1 MHNVS
6 SKNNDVNKMVI
17 PAVLPKPKNFRL
29 PTDDDDQL
37 DDTPTLGSGMGMGMG
52 GPGGRGV
59 TFKLLSRDAKGR
71 FETRQ
76 LLVPEDNK
84 MAVTL
89 AKSEEALRIEKQK
102 LKERVLQIDKLTAEA
117 EVSINHP
124 YQSSLRNLL
133 VTLLNCFCP
142 FSSRLPKSAPST
154 CASVRLG

>member
-17 PAVLPKPKNFRL
+17 PAVLPKPKNYRL
-29 PTDDDDQL
+29 PADDDDQP
-37 DDTPTLGSGMGMGMG
+37 DDTPTMGTGMG

-84 MAVTL
+84 MAVKL

-117 EVSINHP
+117 EV
-124 YQSSLRNLL
+124 
-133 VTLLNCFCP
+133 T
-142 FSSRLPKSAPST
+142 
-154 CASVRLG
+154 

>member
-1 MHNVS
+1 VHNVS

-29 PTDDDDQL
+29 PTDDDDQP
-37 DDTPTLGSGMGMGMG
+37 DDTPTMG

-84 MAVTL
+84 MAVKL

-117 EVSINHP
+117 EVRPTTPSMYHWSFVVIFT
-124 YQSSLRNLL
+124 NLL
-133 VTLLNCFCP
+133 L
-142 FSSRLPKSAPST
+142 SRSLKLPKSAPST
-154 CASVRLG
+154 CASGRLA

>member
-1 MHNVS
+1 MS

-17 PAVLPKPKNFRL
+17 PAVLPKPKNYRL
-29 PTDDDDQL
+29 PVDDDQP
-37 DDTPTLGSGMGMGMG
+37 DDTPTMGGLMG

-84 MAVTL
+84 MAVKL
-89 AKSEEALRIEKQK
+89 AKSEEALKIEKQK

-117 EVSINHP
+117 EVN
-124 YQSSLRNLL
+124 
-133 VTLLNCFCP
+133 F
-142 FSSRLPKSAPST
+142 PST
-154 CASVRLG
+154 RSR